1 MSEIGGLGWILPFCV
16 LPTVIVSPSLYC
28 TTTTITTITTIT
40 TTTTSTTT
48 SVLRLSISAKLCI
61 LPLFSL
67 VC

>member
-16 LPTVIVSPSLYC
+16 FPTVIVSPSLYC
-28 TTTTITTITTIT
+28 TTTTTITTIT